1 MTPIITKEL
10 SRDIQA
16 IKISCKVSNLTKVTI
31 LVNMYDSPEILSYKK
46 KTDLYILKTMLLGA
60 LLVATNLLNTYIYKF
75 Y

>member
-10 SRDIQA
+10 SRDIEA
-16 IKISCKVSNLTKVTI
+16 IKIPRKVSNLTKVTI
-31 LVNMYDSPEILSYKK
+31 LVNMYDSPETLSYKK
-46 KTDLYILKTMLLGA
+46 KTDLYILKTMLWGA